1 MKEGGISI
9 WFLIG
14 LIISVYGAIITAA
27 GIYQYFYPP
36 TPALALAD
44 AHAGIWWGL
53 FMLIVGIFYVVKFR
67 PRG

>member
-14 LIISVYGAIITAA
+14 LIISVYGAIITGA
-27 GIYQYFYPP
+27 GVYQYYYPP
-36 TPALALAD
+36 TPSLALAD
-44 AHAGIWWGL
+44 RHACMWWGL
-53 FMLIVGIFYVVKFR
+53 FMLIVGVFYVVKFR